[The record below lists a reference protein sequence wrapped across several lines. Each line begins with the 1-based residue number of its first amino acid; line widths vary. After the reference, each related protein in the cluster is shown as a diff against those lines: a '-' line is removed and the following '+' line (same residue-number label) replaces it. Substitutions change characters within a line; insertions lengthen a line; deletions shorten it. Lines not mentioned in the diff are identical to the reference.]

1 MGGTKAIFGGGWGGL
16 LGSGTDLHVWG
27 AMLGYWPEGLSM
39 PLNGVAAG
47 EWYRLFTGMFLHYGL
62 LHLAL
67 NMFAVWVVGGV
78 LEPLL
83 GRLRFLALYLLSG
96 LGGSVAVYLFAAHTL
111 TAGASGAV
119 FGLFAAFFILLRR
132 MGRDTSMIT
141 GILVINLLL
150 TVLLPGISVAGHL
163 GGLVTGA
170 LVALGLAYAPRR
182 HRDAFQAL
190 ALVAVAAALLTLTL
204 LQTAA
209 LT

>member
-67 NMFAVWVVGGV
+67 NMFALWVVGGA

-83 GRLRFLALYLLSG
+83 GRVRFLALYLLSG
-96 LGGSVAVYLFAAHTL
+96 LGGSVAVYLFAAHPSPPAPPARCSACSPPSSSCCGEWGGTL
-111 TAGASGAV
+111 
-119 FGLFAAFFILLRR
+119 R
-132 MGRDTSMIT
+132 
-141 GILVINLLL
+141 
-150 TVLLPGISVAGHL
+150 
-163 GGLVTGA
+163 
-170 LVALGLAYAPRR
+170 
-182 HRDAFQAL
+182 
-190 ALVAVAAALLTLTL
+190 
-204 LQTAA
+204 
-209 LT
+209 